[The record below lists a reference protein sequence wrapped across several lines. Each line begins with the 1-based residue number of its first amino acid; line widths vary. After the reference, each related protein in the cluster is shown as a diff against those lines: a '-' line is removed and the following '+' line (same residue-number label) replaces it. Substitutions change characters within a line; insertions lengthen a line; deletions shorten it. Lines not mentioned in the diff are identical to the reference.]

1 MKLTWM
7 AHSCFNII
15 LENGT
20 KIVFDPFDNTIGYE
34 LPVLEADIA
43 LISHDHFDH
52 NDVSRLSGD
61 YTLIR
66 EAGEYT
72 VGDVKIRGI
81 KTYHDPEQGALRG
94 ENIVFIVE
102 AEGIRIAHLG
112 DLGEM
117 PSEEFYKELGKIDI
131 LLTPVGSVY
140 TINGAQAYQICR
152 KIDPNIIIPMHYKTL
167 SLTTP
172 LESVQKFLIEAVG
185 YYDISRL
192 GNDTMKLEASNLKK
206 RTRVIV
212 MQPKLD

>member
-94 ENIVFIVE
+94 ENVVFIVE

-117 PSEEFYKELGKIDI
+117 PQEEFYKELGKIDI
-131 LLTPVGSVY
+131 LLIPVDQRRAGLPDLPQDRPEHHHPDALQD
-140 TINGAQAYQICR
+140 TFAHNTAR
-152 KIDPNIIIPMHYKTL
+152 KCTEIPY
-167 SLTTP
+167 
-172 LESVQKFLIEAVG
+172 
-185 YYDISRL
+185 
-192 GNDTMKLEASNLKK
+192 
-206 RTRVIV
+206 
-212 MQPKLD
+212 